1 MRRAAA
7 TAEGSVQQ
15 APAPDPRGHGL
26 VPVLKDQDEF
36 RFRLPD
42 SGSALAVPKALVLT
56 TAFGAF
62 MLGRLTS
69 TRTEG

>member
-7 TAEGSVQQ
+7 TAEGIVQQ
-15 APAPDPRGHGL
+15 APAPGPHGHGL

-42 SGSALAVPKALVLT
+42 SGSVMPVPKALVLT
-56 TAFGAF
+56 TALGAV
-62 MLGRLTS
+62 MLGMLTS
-69 TRTEG
+69 THTEG

>member
-15 APAPDPRGHGL
+15 APAPGPRGHGL
-26 VPVLKDQDEF
+26 LPALKDQDEF

-42 SGSALAVPKALVLT
+42 SASALAVPKALVLT
-56 TAFGAF
+56 TVLGAV
-62 MLGRLTS
+62 MLGTLTS
-69 TRTEG
+69 THTEG